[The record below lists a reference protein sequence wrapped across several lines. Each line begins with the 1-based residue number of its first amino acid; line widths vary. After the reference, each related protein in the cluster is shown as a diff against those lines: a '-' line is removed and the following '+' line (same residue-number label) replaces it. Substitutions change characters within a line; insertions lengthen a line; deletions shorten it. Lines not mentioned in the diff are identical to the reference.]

1 MHREFHNSQGK
12 RDEPVDDDNY
22 MFYMNEIPSRP
33 SGMKIDDFHRE
44 MWGNYDEL
52 EWNHSFIQWYDIYV
66 IVITLCIVCL
76 H

>member
-12 RDEPVDDDNY
+12 RDEKLADNY
-22 MFYMNEIPSRP
+22 RFYMNEIPSRP
-33 SGMKIDDFHRE
+33 NGMKIDDFHRE

-52 EWNHSFIQWYDIYV
+52 EWNHSFVQWYDIYV

>member
-12 RDEPVDDDNY
+12 RDETVDDNY
-22 MFYMNEIPSRP
+22 QFYMNEIPCR
-33 SGMKIDDFHRE
+33 GMKIDDFHRE

-52 EWNHSFIQWYDIYV
+52 ELNHSFVQWYDIYV